1 MHRGNHG
8 GGATPWAHTTR
19 HVERVH
25 LRTISETVT
34 HTTETVYVATS
45 VHQVSPQLIYFQS
58 TSGTAHG
65 SACSHPSRF
74 CIRGD
79 RRTKLSSRLLIAI
92 MHSPA
97 LLIRSWKSRT
107 TGDRRERVT
116 TSQSPGFSRL

>member
-45 VHQVSPQLIYFQS
+45 VHQSFTP
-58 TSGTAHG
+58 AHLFSVDERHG
-65 SACSHPSRF
+65 A
-74 CIRGD
+74 
-79 RRTKLSSRLLIAI
+79 RLRMFA
-92 MHSPA
+92 S
-97 LLIRSWKSRT
+97 
-107 TGDRRERVT
+107 
-116 TSQSPGFSRL
+116 